1 MKWRPI
7 HFRCILH
14 LNFPKIKIPRK
25 TSWDVWPVP
34 QTCLVNLRFFFFST
48 RPALNFLLLWL
59 NLSIFVKSVYPFDI
73 ILPLMYW
80 RSRHYSRWEFQGIP
94 LLHITLKLK
103 NSWETAETTCLSMLD
118 QRAYAISWHCSLIQK
133 SSTIFYWQ
141 QTRYLLLLYY

>member
-1 MKWRPI
+1 M
-7 HFRCILH
+7 H
-14 LNFPKIKIPRK
+14 LAFKLSKNKNTKKNQLGCMTCTSDMPCELKI
-25 TSWDVWPVP
+25 
-34 QTCLVNLRFFFFST
+34 FFST